1 MLYYIIIVI
10 LLISI
15 LIHFFI
21 EFIHLPKK
29 KFKKYLRFFSLIL
42 LLTLV
47 VYLMRFFPAV
57 ISSIPAIF
65 IILFKWRNL
74 ISFISSILL
83 KKENY
88 KKTNK
93 SSMSKK
99 EAYDILG
106 LKEGA
111 SRDEIINSYQ
121 ILIKKNHPDVG
132 GSDWITKRLNQA
144 RDILL
149 G

>member
-1 MLYYIIIVI
+1 MLYYIIIAI

-21 EFIHLPKK
+21 EFIHLPEK
-29 KFKKYLRFFSLIL
+29 KFKKHLRFLFLIL

-65 IILFKWRNL
+65 IILFKWRNF
-74 ISFISSILL
+74 ISLISSILL
-83 KKENY
+83 KKKNHQR
-88 KKTNK
+88 KNQ

-111 SRDEIINSYQ
+111 SKDEIINSYQ
-121 ILIKKNHPDVG
+121 VLIKKNHPDVG

>member
-1 MLYYIIIVI
+1 
-10 LLISI
+10 
-15 LIHFFI
+15 
-21 EFIHLPKK
+21 
-29 KFKKYLRFFSLIL
+29 
-42 LLTLV
+42 
-47 VYLMRFFPAV
+47 MRFFPAV

-65 IILFKWRNL
+65 IILFKWRNF
-74 ISFISSILL
+74 ISLISSILL
-83 KKENY
+83 KKKNHQRR
-88 KKTNK
+88 NQ

-111 SRDEIINSYQ
+111 SKDEIINSYQ
-121 ILIKKNHPDVG
+121 VLIKKNHPDVG